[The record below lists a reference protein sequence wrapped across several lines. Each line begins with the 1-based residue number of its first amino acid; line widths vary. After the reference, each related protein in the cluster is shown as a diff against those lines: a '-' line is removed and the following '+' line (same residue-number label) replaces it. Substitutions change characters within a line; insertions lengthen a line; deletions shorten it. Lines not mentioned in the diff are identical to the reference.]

1 MSYRFQEHETVPDGV
16 KRIALEQID
25 KALELTTAGSKAGKN
40 LDKAIHDTRVS
51 CKKLRGLL
59 RLVRFGLDDETF
71 KSENVYYRDVNR
83 SLSSVRDTAALVET
97 LDKLIE
103 RFADQLA
110 EPAFQTMR
118 KSLTRSRNKAQ
129 FNKKKAL
136 AEVRKL
142 WPK

>member
-83 SLSSVRDTAALVET
+83 SLSSVRQIDRAIRRPTCRA
-97 LDKLIE
+97 
-103 RFADQLA
+103 RFPD
-110 EPAFQTMR
+110 
-118 KSLTRSRNKAQ
+118 N
-129 FNKKKAL
+129 
-136 AEVRKL
+136 AEVFDSLKEQSAVQ
-142 WPK
+142 